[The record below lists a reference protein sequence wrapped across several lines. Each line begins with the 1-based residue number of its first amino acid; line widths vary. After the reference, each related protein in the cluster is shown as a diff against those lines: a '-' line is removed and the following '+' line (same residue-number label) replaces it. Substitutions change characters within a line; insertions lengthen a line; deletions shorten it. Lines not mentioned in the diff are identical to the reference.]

1 MKKSSGFRVQGSGLN
16 KKAKKVKLLIL
27 DVDGV
32 MTDGRIILDNTGNE
46 IKSFHVRDGHG
57 IKMAQKAGI
66 NVAIITGR
74 KSRVVERRATEL
86 GINDVYQKVLN
97 KISTYEEIIRKY
109 HLKDED
115 VAFIGDDI
123 NDLLILKRVGFSA
136 AVADGDS
143 YVKKEV
149 DYITKTDGGRG
160 AVREVVDV
168 ILRAQR
174 KWDVIAKT
182 VF

>member
-1 MKKSSGFRVQGSGLN
+1 MKKSPEFRVKSSELK

-57 IKMAQKAGI
+57 IKMARKAGI

-74 KSRVVERRATEL
+74 KSRVVELRAAEL

-97 KISTYEEIIRKY
+97 KVSAYEEIIRKY

-149 DYITKTDGGRG
+149 DYITNTDGGRG

>member
-1 MKKSSGFRVQGSGLN
+1 MKKGSGFRVQGSALN

-74 KSRVVERRATEL
+74 KSRVVEHRAAEL
-86 GINDVYQKVLN
+86 GINDVYQKVLS
-97 KISTYEEIIRKY
+97 KVSTYEKIIRKY

-115 VAFIGDDI
+115 IAFVGDDI
-123 NDLLILKRVGFSA
+123 NDLSILKRVGFSA

-182 VF
+182 DF